1 MAASDSFRFPA
12 FNFIKKETLWI
23 LPNFYHM
30 FLKEHLRMAVSFV
43 NLWIFKIFS
52 EHLFY
57 RASPGN
63 CLFHAHV
70 AGFQPPY
77 TVKNFFTGAFQAFC
91 TIMKSSQS
99 KAFIYLKSPKIICE
113 EVNSQWSRDI
123 KKKLFYIFAF
133 MYFIFIFSEY
143 IKITS
148 GASF

>member
-1 MAASDSFRFPA
+1 
-12 FNFIKKETLWI
+12 
-23 LPNFYHM
+23 
-30 FLKEHLRMAVSFV
+30 
-43 NLWIFKIFS
+43 
-52 EHLFY
+52 
-57 RASPGN
+57 
-63 CLFHAHV
+63 
-70 AGFQPPY
+70 
-77 TVKNFFTGAFQAFC
+77 
-91 TIMKSSQS
+91 MKSSQS